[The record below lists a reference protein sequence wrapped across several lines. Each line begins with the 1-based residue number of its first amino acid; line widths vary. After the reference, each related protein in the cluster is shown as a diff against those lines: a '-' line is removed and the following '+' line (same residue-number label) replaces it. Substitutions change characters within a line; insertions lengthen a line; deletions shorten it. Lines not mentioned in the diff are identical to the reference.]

1 MLFRVLVVGRS
12 TMWGFPH
19 IFFQPRMSFDD
30 LIDPVRQQ
38 VAELGFELV
47 DLRRSGPTVSPLLQV
62 RIDRPDSS
70 PGHGVTAEDC
80 VRVSRAL
87 ERFLEADRA
96 VGPRYVLQVS
106 SPGLE
111 RPVRWPE
118 HWRRFI
124 GERVRIKGSFSA
136 RSPATIVDVPDQ
148 DHVQLRFADGVEERV
163 PLSVI
168 KEATLVYEWPEKKKP

>member
-1 MLFRVLVVGRS
+1 
-12 TMWGFPH
+12 
-19 IFFQPRMSFDD
+19 MSIDE
-30 LIDPVRQQ
+30 LIHPVRQQ
-38 VAELGFELV
+38 LAGLGFELV
-47 DLRRSGPTVSPLLQV
+47 DLRRGGSTQGPLLQV

-87 ERFLEADRA
+87 ERFLETRGA

-111 RPVRWPE
+111 RPVVYPE

-124 GERVRIKGSFSA
+124 GHEVRIKGRHSS
-136 RSPATIVDVPDQ
+136 RSPATILALPD
-148 DHVQLRFADGVEERV
+148 DDNVTLRFKDGVEETV
-163 PLSVI
+163 PLRDI
-168 KEATLVYEWPEKKKP
+168 KDASLVYRWPAKP

>member
-1 MLFRVLVVGRS
+1 
-12 TMWGFPH
+12 
-19 IFFQPRMSFDD
+19 MSIDD

-38 VAELGFELV
+38 LAELGFELV
-47 DLRRSGPTVSPLLQV
+47 DLRRSGSTQHPLLQV

-87 ERFLEADRA
+87 ERFLETRGA

-111 RPVRWPE
+111 RPVVYPD
-118 HWRRFI
+118 HWRRFT
-124 GERVRIKGSFSA
+124 GREVRIKGRYSA
-136 RSPATIVDVPDQ
+136 RSPAVILAVPDD
-148 DHVQLRFADGVEERV
+148 DHVMLRFKDGIEAAV
-163 PLSVI
+163 PLSDI
-168 KEATLVYEWPEKKKP
+168 KEATLLYDWGLGGGKGPSTQHGFNKRGIDE

>member
-1 MLFRVLVVGRS
+1 LFVGL
-12 TMWGFPH
+12 MWGSPH
-19 IFFQPRMSFDD
+19 IFFQPRMSIDD

-38 VAELGFELV
+38 LAGLGFELV
-47 DLRRSGPTVSPLLQV
+47 DLRRSGSTQHPLLQV

-87 ERFLEADRA
+87 ERFLETPEA

-111 RPVRWPE
+111 RPVVYPD

-124 GERVRIKGSFSA
+124 GREVRIKGRHSA
-136 RSPATIVDVPDQ
+136 RSPGVIVAVPD
-148 DHVQLRFADGVEERV
+148 DGNVTLKFKDGAEETV
-163 PLSVI
+163 PLSEI
-168 KEATLVYEWPEKKKP
+168 KDATLVYHWTGPSSH

>member
-1 MLFRVLVVGRS
+1 
-12 TMWGFPH
+12 
-19 IFFQPRMSFDD
+19 MSIDA

-38 VAELGFELV
+38 LAELGFELV
-47 DLRRSGPTVSPLLQV
+47 DLRRSGSTQHPLLQV

-80 VRVSRAL
+80 VRASRAL
-87 ERFLEADRA
+87 ERFLETRGA

-111 RPVRWPE
+111 RPVVYPD

-124 GERVRIKGSFSA
+124 GREVRIRGHHSA
-136 RSPATIVDVPDQ
+136 RSPAVILGMADAE
-148 DHVQLRFADGVEERV
+148 HVTLRFRDGAEETV
-163 PLSVI
+163 PLGEI
-168 KEATLVYEWPEKKKP
+168 KDATLVYRWDTGGKT

>member
-1 MLFRVLVVGRS
+1 
-12 TMWGFPH
+12 
-19 IFFQPRMSFDD
+19 MSLDD

-47 DLRRSGPTVSPLLQV
+47 DLRRSGSTLHPLLQV

-87 ERFLEADRA
+87 ERFLEARGA

-124 GERVRIKGSFSA
+124 GQDVRLKGVFAS
-136 RSPATIVDVPDQ
+136 RSPATIVEVPDNA
-148 DHVQLRFADGVEERV
+148 HVQLRFVDGTEETV
-163 PLSVI
+163 PLDRI
-168 KEATLVYEWPEKKKP
+168 REASLVYRWPEKRKPQG

>member
-1 MLFRVLVVGRS
+1 
-12 TMWGFPH
+12 
-19 IFFQPRMSFDD
+19 MSLDD
-30 LIDPVRQQ
+30 LLHPVRQQ

-47 DLRRSGPTVSPLLQV
+47 DLRRSGSTQHPLLQV

-87 ERFLEADRA
+87 ERFLEAIVA

-111 RPVRWPE
+111 RPVRWPD
-118 HWRRFI
+118 HWRRFV
-124 GERVRIKGSFSA
+124 GQDVRLKGSFSA
-136 RSPATIVDVPDQ
+136 RSPATILEVPD
-148 DHVQLRFADGVEERV
+148 DEHVRLRFADGSEETVALRR
-163 PLSVI
+163 I
-168 KEATLVYEWPEKKKP
+168 GEATLVYRWPEKKGK

>member
-1 MLFRVLVVGRS
+1 MLGRS
-12 TMWGFPH
+12 AMWGFPH
-19 IFFQPRMSFDD
+19 IFFQPRMSIDD
-30 LIDPVRQQ
+30 LINPVRQQ
-38 VAELGFELV
+38 LAELGFELV
-47 DLRRSGPTVSPLLQV
+47 DLRRGGSTQRPLLQV

-111 RPVRWPE
+111 RPVVWPD
-118 HWRRFI
+118 HWRRFT
-124 GERVRIKGSFSA
+124 GKQVRIKGRHSS
-136 RSPATIVDVPDQ
+136 RSPATIVNVPD
-148 DHVQLRFADGVEERV
+148 DENVTLRFNNGEQETV
-163 PLSVI
+163 PFSEI
-168 KEATLVYEWPEKKKP
+168 KDATLLYQWPGKQ